1 MGLKQS
7 TYQFTIQCGISNKMA
22 TFTGSE
28 LCTLHVKGEN
38 CDYELFNVVL
48 HGTIQQ
54 CLMYMDEQ
62 WLSSELSEEQEEDD
76 AWTFNYD
83 KAIQTIMGDMVF
95 ENDLWSL
102 VVLIVEGHE
111 PIVLRSIDDV
121 VHVHL

>member
-1 MGLKQS
+1 
-7 TYQFTIQCGISNKMA
+7 MA

-28 LCTLHVKGEN
+28 PCTLHVKGEN

-102 VVLIVEGHE
+102 VVLTVEGHE